1 MILMNKLEKIFDKN
15 QYIKDR
21 GIKSY
26 QENKEWVDLCNG
38 RWVDEL
44 EQEGFKILLQWI
56 ALKEHKK
63 KGEIDERENN
73 IN

>member
-1 MILMNKLEKIFDKN
+1 MMNKLEKVFDKD

-26 QENKEWVDLCNG
+26 QENKEWVDLCDG

-44 EQEGFKILLQWI
+44 EQEGFKFLPQWI
-56 ALKEHKK
+56 MLKEFTKR
-63 KGEIDERENN
+63 REK
-73 IN
+73 

>member
-1 MILMNKLEKIFDKN
+1 MNKLEKIFDKN

-44 EQEGFKILLQWI
+44 EKEGFKFLTQWI
-56 ALKEHKK
+56 ALKEFAKK
-63 KGEIDERENN
+63 KGKNRWKIMN
-73 IN
+73 

>member
-1 MILMNKLEKIFDKN
+1 MNKLEKIFDKN

-26 QENKEWVDLCNG
+26 QKNKGWVDLCDG

-44 EQEGFKILLQWI
+44 EKEGFKFLTQWI
-56 ALKEHKK
+56 ALKEFAKK
-63 KGEIDERENN
+63 KGKNR
-73 IN
+73 

>member
-1 MILMNKLEKIFDKN
+1 MNKLEKVFDKS

-38 RWVDEL
+38 RLVNEL
-44 EQEGFKILLQWI
+44 EQEGFRFLPQWI
-56 ALKEHKK
+56 TLKEFVKK
-63 KGEIDERENN
+63 K
-73 IN
+73 

>member
-26 QENKEWVDLCNG
+26 QENKEWIDLCDGQSVEELKKNG
-38 RWVDEL
+38 YIFISEWL
-44 EQEGFKILLQWI
+44 I
-56 ALKEHKK
+56 
-63 KGEIDERENN
+63 EREKNSKK
-73 IN
+73 

>member
-1 MILMNKLEKIFDKN
+1 MNKLKKVFDKS

-26 QENKEWVDLCNG
+26 QENKEWVDLCDG

-44 EQEGFKILLQWI
+44 EQEGFKILSQWI

-63 KGEIDERENN
+63 EVEIDERENN

>member
-1 MILMNKLEKIFDKN
+1 MNKLEKVFDKN

-38 RWVDEL
+38 QSVEEL
-44 EQEGFKILLQWI
+44 EKNGYMFISEWLI
-56 ALKEHKK
+56 
-63 KGEIDERENN
+63 EREKKSKK
-73 IN
+73 